1 MYNSKEK
8 CKEIAQKFKELCNA
22 RGTTPYKVA
31 VQAGLSTST
40 VSCFLS
46 GKTIPKLDTV
56 LMLCNSLG
64 ISITDIFD
72 EREVIDQQTQEERNI
87 LESYRNLPE
96 QKKEWLRI
104 ALKMLLQY
112 TEATVL
118 L

>member
-1 MYNSKEK
+1 M
-8 CKEIAQKFKELCNA
+8 
-22 RGTTPYKVA
+22 
-31 VQAGLSTST
+31 
-40 VSCFLS
+40 
-46 GKTIPKLDTV
+46 

-72 EREVIDQQTQEERNI
+72 EREVIDQQTQEEQNI

-112 TEATVL
+112 TGG
-118 L
+118 

>member
-1 MYNSKEK
+1 M
-8 CKEIAQKFKELCNA
+8 
-22 RGTTPYKVA
+22 
-31 VQAGLSTST
+31 
-40 VSCFLS
+40 
-46 GKTIPKLDTV
+46 

-72 EREVIDQQTQEERNI
+72 EREVIDQQIQEERNI

-112 TEATVL
+112 TEG
-118 L
+118 

>member
-1 MYNSKEK
+1 MTKAVEQMYNSKEK
-8 CKEIAQKFKELCNA
+8 CKEIAQKFKQLCNA

-40 VSCFLS
+40 ISCFLS
-46 GKTIPKLDTV
+46 GKTIPKLDTM

-72 EREVIDQQTQEERNI
+72 EREAIDQQTQEERNI

-96 QKKEWLRI
+96 WLRI

-112 TEATVL
+112 TEG
-118 L
+118 

>member
-1 MYNSKEK
+1 M
-8 CKEIAQKFKELCNA
+8 
-22 RGTTPYKVA
+22 
-31 VQAGLSTST
+31 
-40 VSCFLS
+40 
-46 GKTIPKLDTV
+46 

-87 LESYRNLPE
+87 IESYRNLPE

-112 TEATVL
+112 TEG
-118 L
+118 

>member
-1 MYNSKEK
+1 
-8 CKEIAQKFKELCNA
+8 
-22 RGTTPYKVA
+22 
-31 VQAGLSTST
+31 
-40 VSCFLS
+40 
-46 GKTIPKLDTV
+46 
-56 LMLCNSLG
+56 MLCNSLG

-72 EREVIDQQTQEERNI
+72 EGEVIDQQTQEERNI

>member
-8 CKEIAQKFKELCNA
+8 CKEIAQKIKELCNA

-46 GKTIPKLDTV
+46 GKTIPKLDTM

-72 EREVIDQQTQEERNI
+72 EREVIEECLKELRQQEVDYVT
-87 LESYRNLPE
+87 LKY
-96 QKKEWLRI
+96 QKS
-104 ALKMLLQY
+104 
-112 TEATVL
+112 
-118 L
+118 